1 MGKTLKTWP
10 RPFELRYGSN
20 RHEPFFRMALSNN
33 RPHNFLMST
42 LSSSSPC
49 RRTGLVAFFTLV
61 ACLVARG
68 GDVPNWA
75 GEFTDKK
82 FLNGLAVFQ
91 MSIGRSGNAWHVAF
105 DAVYTDGH
113 GAAPEAE
120 GPGKVSGNTL
130 QFTFKDTFLNSGTG
144 TITPAGDDMIVSIK
158 PTHVAEAKCLIFYKQ
173 NIRLK
178 RVSKK

>member
-1 MGKTLKTWP
+1 
-10 RPFELRYGSN
+10 
-20 RHEPFFRMALSNN
+20 
-33 RPHNFLMST
+33 MST
-42 LSSSSPC
+42 LFSSAAY
-49 RRTGLVAFFTLV
+49 RRTGLIAFLTLATCIVASG
-61 ACLVARG
+61 AEA
-68 GDVPNWA
+68 PNWA

-82 FLNGLAVFQ
+82 FLGGLAVFQ
-91 MSIGRSGNAWHVAF
+91 MSITQSGKGWHVAF

-130 QFTFKDTFLNSGTG
+130 QFTFKDTFSNSGTG
-144 TITPAGDDMIVSIK
+144 TITPAGDDIIVSLK
-158 PTHVAEAKCLIFYKQ
+158 PTHVAEARCLVFYKQ

>member
-1 MGKTLKTWP
+1 
-10 RPFELRYGSN
+10 
-20 RHEPFFRMALSNN
+20 
-33 RPHNFLMST
+33 MST
-42 LSSSSPC
+42 LLSSSVY
-49 RRTGLVAFFTLV
+49 RRTSLLAFFILV

-68 GDVPNWA
+68 GDAPNWA

-82 FLNGLAVFQ
+82 FLNGMAVFQ
-91 MSIGRSGNAWHVAF
+91 MSINRSGNAWHVAF

-120 GPGKVSGNTL
+120 GPGRVSGNTL
-130 QFTFKDTFLNSGTG
+130 EFTFKDTFSNTGTG
-144 TITPAGDDMIVSIK
+144 TITAVGDDIIVSIK
-158 PTHVAEAKCLIFYKQ
+158 PTHVAEARCLIFYKQ